1 MRSRDERAWS
11 DKLAN
16 QFAEL
21 NGVQRE
27 RYCYGLAKVFVAWP
41 NTCNDKYIFTVIA
54 AGMEMNMRLYRA
66 ILPFPDPPGI
76 KVSIIGRKISQLFPL
91 AGRINYNFIIDDD
104 CRRTASVI
112 TSIDDE
118 ISFMLHGRAMKFT
131 KFHFAR

>member
-1 MRSRDERAWS
+1 MRSRDERAWP

-21 NGVQRE
+21 NDLQRE
-27 RYCYGLAKVFVAWP
+27 RYCYGLAKVFVAWS
-41 NTCNDKYIFTVIA
+41 NTGNDKDSFTVIA
-54 AGMEMNMRLYRA
+54 AGMETNVRLYRA
-66 ILPFPDPPGI
+66 ILPFPDPRST

-118 ISFMLHGRAMKFT
+118 ISFMFHGRAMKFT